1 MQTSDPRPF
10 GVEVTSILPWSLLL
24 GCGPDGSE
32 SEPDMTDTT
41 RPLQVAPSIVL
52 LEPAERLNRIS
63 MALRGIRP
71 SYDDMVAVE
80 ADPSKIEPIVDGYLD
95 DQEFGVTMRDLH
107 ADTLLN
113 RWEGAQVPALAG
125 TGLEGLGLSEINASM
140 MEEPLQLITHVIM
153 RDRPYTE
160 IMTSDEVM
168 ADPIVAA
175 LWGLKYTGDPKRGDW
190 AATHW
195 TDGRPAAGVLS
206 SSGLMVAHQSCGI
219 NNNRGRANH
228 ISRAF
233 LCHDIAYS
241 SVEIDG
247 FVDISQPENVTNAL
261 ETNDVCISCH
271 QSLDGLG
278 SYFYGYVTI
287 LPSFD
292 LVGNPAGPAPGL
304 PITFYKTFNEDD
316 WSTDPDA
323 MDYKGEVP
331 YGTNRPPSYFGQ
343 TGSDYDN
350 LADLG
355 QAIASDPRFASCA
368 AQRFYAYFNEV
379 DLDSVSIDTV
389 APLATEF
396 VDKGYNA
403 KQLAKSIVMSDEFAA
418 AYADDA
424 ATADGLVGMKRIR
437 IEQLGRMMEDLTGFR
452 WIVNSDDTN
461 YGYDDATGQV
471 DLPYEF
477 GTVDVTASDRIG
489 FRSMWGGLDSY
500 WVLKPS
506 YTTSPA
512 SSLVLR
518 RYAAQAASYVVEHD
532 FAKDAA
538 DRKLLGFVD
547 SDTFAEDP
555 IRAQLARL
563 HARILVELVDPQSPE
578 VDRTWSLWKS
588 VYDRTGSPTNAWTVT
603 LAAMLQDVKVMHY

>member
-1 MQTSDPRPF
+1 
-10 GVEVTSILPWSLLL
+10 VTSILPWSLLL
-24 GCGPDGSE
+24 GCGPEGSDP
-32 SEPDMTDTT
+32 EPDITDTT
-41 RPLQVAPSIVL
+41 RPMQVAPSVVL
-52 LEPAERLNRIS
+52 LTPAERLNRIS

-80 ADPSKIEPIVDGYLD
+80 ADPSKIDAIVDGYLD
-95 DQEFGVTMRDLH
+95 DQEFGITMRDLH

-113 RWEGAQVPALAG
+113 RWEGAQVPPLAG
-125 TGLEGLGLSEINASM
+125 SGLEGKGLSEINASM
-140 MEEPLQLITHVIM
+140 MEEPLQLIAHVIM

-168 ADPIVAA
+168 ADPTVAV
-175 LWGLKYTGDPKRGDW
+175 LWGLDYTGDPKRGVW
-190 AATHW
+190 GATHW
-195 TDGRPAAGVLS
+195 KDGRPAAGVLS

-247 FVDISQPENVTNAL
+247 FVDISQPENVLDAL
-261 ETNDVCISCH
+261 NENDVCISCH

-287 LPSFD
+287 LPPFETIGTPD
-292 LVGNPAGPAPGL
+292 GQGV
-304 PITFYKTFNEDD
+304 PITFYKTVNEDD
-316 WSTDPDA
+316 WSTDPANLEIGAGGVLED
-323 MDYKGEVP
+323 P
-331 YGTNRPPSYFGQ
+331 YGTDRPPSYFGQ

-355 QAIASDPRFASCA
+355 KAIAADPRFASCA

-379 DLDSVSIDTV
+379 DLDSVPIETV
-389 APLATEF
+389 APLATSF
-396 VDKGYNA
+396 VDEGYDA
-403 KQLAKSIVMSDEFAA
+403 KQLAKEIVMSDEFAA

-452 WIVNSDDTN
+452 WIVNSDDTSI
-461 YGYDDATGQV
+461 GYDDATGDV

-477 GTVDVTASDRIG
+477 GTVDLTASDRIG
-489 FRSMWGGLDSY
+489 FRTMWGGLDSY
-500 WVLKPS
+500 WILKPS

-512 SSLVLR
+512 SSLVFR

-532 FAKDAA
+532 FAEDPA
-538 DRKLLGFVD
+538 DRKLLGLVE
-547 SDTFAEDP
+547 SDTTSQDL

-563 HARILVELVDPQSPE
+563 HARILVELVDGHSSE